1 MKKMAIIILVIILI
15 FLCIV
20 IYGTFWI
27 FYSMHSMHLT
37 AEPYIVEKT
46 IKTPYGDNFYIEYT
60 KGSVGLQ
67 PTEVSFQV
75 LYNNELIV
83 HLWNMGTGFYE
94 TDMDETRMHIVVNM
108 SAEGEVRAYEFNW
121 GILYTMD
128 DGKSFKGVFENLYM
142 EYYTGNEEFEQ
153 IYSMLHKRPFYDER
167 FKEHLDMDKREL
179 PESETA
185 EYIVSE
191 SENRELTISEIES
204 QMGKAQRVSRIETFE
219 EDEKVDK
226 VEDAYM
232 EYDLSDGRI
241 LAIRYYNRGDGD
253 NLDLYVSRAYIREV
267 YNPAEEEEC
276 PGEAP
281 VPSAFPSPSAAAA

>member
-1 MKKMAIIILVIILI
+1 MQKRYNIKLYIFTFIMLIIATLL
-15 FLCIV
+15 F
-20 IYGTFWI
+20 
-27 FYSMHSMHLT
+27 FYRIHLANEGYVVAKNVT
-37 AEPYIVEKT
+37 TPFGDKFN
-46 IKTPYGDNFYIEYT
+46 IKYK

-67 PTEVSFQV
+67 PTKVSFQV
-75 LYNNELIV
+75 SYNNELIV

>member
-1 MKKMAIIILVIILI
+1 MQKRYNITLYIFTFIMLIIATLL
-15 FLCIV
+15 F
-20 IYGTFWI
+20 
-27 FYSMHSMHLT
+27 FYRIHLANEGYVVAKNVT
-37 AEPYIVEKT
+37 TPFGDKFN
-46 IKTPYGDNFYIEYT
+46 IKYK

-67 PTEVSFQV
+67 PTKVSFQV

-153 IYSMLHKRPFYDER
+153 IYSMLYKRPFYDER

-204 QMGKAQRVSRIETFE
+204 QIGKAQRVSRIETFE

-267 YNPAEEEEC
+267 YNPAEEEGS
-276 PGEAP
+276 PSEAP

>member
-1 MKKMAIIILVIILI
+1 MQKRYNIKLYIFTFIMLIIATLL
-15 FLCIV
+15 F
-20 IYGTFWI
+20 
-27 FYSMHSMHLT
+27 FYRIHLANEGYVVAKNVT
-37 AEPYIVEKT
+37 TPFGDKFN
-46 IKTPYGDNFYIEYT
+46 IKYK

-67 PTEVSFQV
+67 PTKVSFQV
-75 LYNNELIV
+75 SYNNELIV

-153 IYSMLHKRPFYDER
+153 IYSMLYKRPFYDER

-204 QMGKAQRVSRIETFE
+204 QIGKAQRVSRIETFE

-267 YNPAEEEEC
+267 YNPAEEEGS

-281 VPSAFPSPSAAAA
+281 VPSASPSPSTTAA

>member
-1 MKKMAIIILVIILI
+1 MQKRYNITLYIFTFIMLIIATLL
-15 FLCIV
+15 F
-20 IYGTFWI
+20 
-27 FYSMHSMHLT
+27 FYRIHLANEGYVVAKNVT
-37 AEPYIVEKT
+37 TPFGDKFN
-46 IKTPYGDNFYIEYT
+46 IKYK

-67 PTEVSFQV
+67 PTKVSFQV

-153 IYSMLHKRPFYDER
+153 IYSMLYKRPFYDER

-267 YNPAEEEEC
+267 YNPAEEEGS

>member
-67 PTEVSFQV
+67 PTKVSFQV
-75 LYNNELIV
+75 SYNNELIV

-204 QMGKAQRVSRIETFE
+204 QIGKAQRVSRIETFE

-267 YNPAEEEEC
+267 YNPAEEEGS
-276 PGEAP
+276 PSEAP

>member
-75 LYNNELIV
+75 SYNNELIV

-153 IYSMLHKRPFYDER
+153 IYSMLYKRPFYDER

-191 SENRELTISEIES
+191 SENREPTISEIES
-204 QMGKAQRVSRIETFE
+204 QIGKAQRVSRIETFE

-267 YNPAEEEEC
+267 YNPAEEEGS

>member
-67 PTEVSFQV
+67 PTKVSFQV
-75 LYNNELIV
+75 SYNNELIV

-267 YNPAEEEEC
+267 YNPAEEEGS
-276 PGEAP
+276 PSEAP

>member
-67 PTEVSFQV
+67 PTKVSFQV
-75 LYNNELIV
+75 SYNNELIV

-153 IYSMLHKRPFYDER
+153 IYSMLYKRPFYDER

-267 YNPAEEEEC
+267 YNPAEEEGS
-276 PGEAP
+276 PSEAP

>member
-75 LYNNELIV
+75 SYNNELIV

-153 IYSMLHKRPFYDER
+153 IYSMLYKRPFYDER

-204 QMGKAQRVSRIETFE
+204 QIGKAQRVSRIETFE

-267 YNPAEEEEC
+267 YNPAEEEGS
-276 PGEAP
+276 PSEAP
-281 VPSAFPSPSAAAA
+281 VPSAFPSPSTTAA

>member
-67 PTEVSFQV
+67 PTKVSFQV
-75 LYNNELIV
+75 SYNNELIV

-267 YNPAEEEEC
+267 YNPAEES
-276 PGEAP
+276 G
-281 VPSAFPSPSAAAA
+281 PSASAQTEFSTPSSAAA

>member
-67 PTEVSFQV
+67 PTKVSFQV

-153 IYSMLHKRPFYDER
+153 IYSMLYKRPFYDER

-204 QMGKAQRVSRIETFE
+204 QIGKAQRVSRIETFE

-267 YNPAEEEEC
+267 YNPAEEEGS

>member
-1 MKKMAIIILVIILI
+1 MQKRYNITLYIFTFIMLIIATLL
-15 FLCIV
+15 F
-20 IYGTFWI
+20 
-27 FYSMHSMHLT
+27 FYRIHLANEGYVVAKNVT
-37 AEPYIVEKT
+37 TPFGDKFN
-46 IKTPYGDNFYIEYT
+46 IKYK

-67 PTEVSFQV
+67 PTKVSFQV

-153 IYSMLHKRPFYDER
+153 IYSMLYKRPFYDER

-267 YNPAEEEEC
+267 YNPAEEEGS
-276 PGEAP
+276 PSEAP

>member
-1 MKKMAIIILVIILI
+1 MQKRYNIKLYIFTFIMLIIATLL
-15 FLCIV
+15 F
-20 IYGTFWI
+20 
-27 FYSMHSMHLT
+27 FYRIHLANEGYVVAKNVT
-37 AEPYIVEKT
+37 TPFGDKFN
-46 IKTPYGDNFYIEYT
+46 IKYE

-67 PTEVSFQV
+67 PTKVSFQV
-75 LYNNELIV
+75 SYNNELIV

-108 SAEGEVRAYEFNW
+108 GVEGEVRAYEFNW

-153 IYSMLHKRPFYDER
+153 IYSMLHKLPFYDER

-191 SENRELTISEIES
+191 SENRELTIREVES
-204 QMGKAQRVSRIETFE
+204 LVGRAQRVSRIETFE

-241 LAIRYYNRGDGD
+241 LAIHYYNRGDGD
-253 NLDLYVSRAYIREV
+253 NLDLYVSRAYIRDV
-267 YNPAEEEEC
+267 YNPAEEEEL
-276 PGEAP
+276 PGETP
-281 VPSAFPSPSAAAA
+281 VPSAFPSPSSTAA

>member
-1 MKKMAIIILVIILI
+1 MQKRYNIKLYIFTFIMLIIATLL
-15 FLCIV
+15 F
-20 IYGTFWI
+20 
-27 FYSMHSMHLT
+27 FYRIHLANEGYVVAKNVT
-37 AEPYIVEKT
+37 TPFGDKFN
-46 IKTPYGDNFYIEYT
+46 IKYK

-75 LYNNELIV
+75 SYNNELIV

-108 SAEGEVRAYEFNW
+108 GAEGEVRAYEFNW

-153 IYSMLHKRPFYDER
+153 IYSMLYKRPFYDER

>member
-1 MKKMAIIILVIILI
+1 MQKRYNIKLYIFTFIMLIIATLL
-15 FLCIV
+15 F
-20 IYGTFWI
+20 
-27 FYSMHSMHLT
+27 FYRIHLANEGYVVAKNVT
-37 AEPYIVEKT
+37 TPFGDKFN
-46 IKTPYGDNFYIEYT
+46 IKYK

-67 PTEVSFQV
+67 PTKVSFQV
-75 LYNNELIV
+75 SYNNELIV

-153 IYSMLHKRPFYDER
+153 IYSMLYKRPFYDER

-241 LAIRYYNRGDGD
+241 LVIHYYNRGDGD

-267 YNPAEEEEC
+267 YNPAEEEGS
-276 PGEAP
+276 PSEAP
-281 VPSAFPSPSAAAA
+281 VPSASPSPSAAAA

>member
-75 LYNNELIV
+75 SYNNELIV

-153 IYSMLHKRPFYDER
+153 IYSMLYKRPFYDER

-204 QMGKAQRVSRIETFE
+204 QIGKAQRVSRIETFE

-267 YNPAEEEEC
+267 YNPAEEEGS

>member
-67 PTEVSFQV
+67 PTKVSFQV
-75 LYNNELIV
+75 SYNNELIV

-204 QMGKAQRVSRIETFE
+204 QIGKAQRVSRIETFE

-276 PGEAP
+276 PSEAP
-281 VPSAFPSPSAAAA
+281 VPSASPSPSTTAA

>member
-75 LYNNELIV
+75 SYNNELIV

-204 QMGKAQRVSRIETFE
+204 QIGKAQRVSRIETFE

-267 YNPAEEEEC
+267 YNPAEEEGS

-281 VPSAFPSPSAAAA
+281 VPSASPSPSTTAA

>member
-1 MKKMAIIILVIILI
+1 MQKRYNIKLYIFTFIMLIIATLL
-15 FLCIV
+15 F
-20 IYGTFWI
+20 
-27 FYSMHSMHLT
+27 FYRIHLANEGYVVAKNVT
-37 AEPYIVEKT
+37 TPFGDKFN
-46 IKTPYGDNFYIEYT
+46 IKYK

-67 PTEVSFQV
+67 PTKVSFQV
-75 LYNNELIV
+75 SYNNELIV

-281 VPSAFPSPSAAAA
+281 VPSAFPSPSTTAA

>member
-1 MKKMAIIILVIILI
+1 MQKRYNIKLYIFTFIMLIIATLL
-15 FLCIV
+15 F
-20 IYGTFWI
+20 
-27 FYSMHSMHLT
+27 FYRIHLANEGYVVAKNVT
-37 AEPYIVEKT
+37 TPFGDKFN
-46 IKTPYGDNFYIEYT
+46 IKYK

-67 PTEVSFQV
+67 PTKVSFQV
-75 LYNNELIV
+75 SYNNELIV

-153 IYSMLHKRPFYDER
+153 IYSMLYKRPFYDER

-204 QMGKAQRVSRIETFE
+204 QMGTAQRVSRIETFE

-241 LAIRYYNRGDGD
+241 LVIHYYNRGDGD

-276 PGEAP
+276 PSEAP
-281 VPSAFPSPSAAAA
+281 VPSASPSPSAAAA

>member
-1 MKKMAIIILVIILI
+1 MWVLA
-15 FLCIV
+15 
-20 IYGTFWI
+20 
-27 FYSMHSMHLT
+27 
-37 AEPYIVEKT
+37 AEPYVVEKT

-75 LYNNELIV
+75 SYNNELIV

-153 IYSMLHKRPFYDER
+153 IYSMLYKRPFYDER

-267 YNPAEEEEC
+267 YNPAEEEGS

>member
-1 MKKMAIIILVIILI
+1 
-15 FLCIV
+15 
-20 IYGTFWI
+20 
-27 FYSMHSMHLT
+27 
-37 AEPYIVEKT
+37 
-46 IKTPYGDNFYIEYT
+46 
-60 KGSVGLQ
+60 
-67 PTEVSFQV
+67 
-75 LYNNELIV
+75 
-83 HLWNMGTGFYE
+83 
-94 TDMDETRMHIVVNM
+94 
-108 SAEGEVRAYEFNW
+108 
-121 GILYTMD
+121 
-128 DGKSFKGVFENLYM
+128 
-142 EYYTGNEEFEQ
+142 
-153 IYSMLHKRPFYDER
+153 
-167 FKEHLDMDKREL
+167 MDKREL

-267 YNPAEEEEC
+267 YNPAEEEGS

>member
-1 MKKMAIIILVIILI
+1 MQKRYNIKLYIFTFIMLIIATLL
-15 FLCIV
+15 F
-20 IYGTFWI
+20 
-27 FYSMHSMHLT
+27 FYRIHLANEGYVVAKNVT
-37 AEPYIVEKT
+37 TPFGDKFN
-46 IKTPYGDNFYIEYT
+46 IKYK

-67 PTEVSFQV
+67 PTKVSFQV
-75 LYNNELIV
+75 SYNNELIV

-153 IYSMLHKRPFYDER
+153 IYSMLYKRPFYDER

-241 LAIRYYNRGDGD
+241 LVIHYYNRGDGD

-276 PGEAP
+276 PSEAP
-281 VPSAFPSPSAAAA
+281 VPSASPSPSAAAA

>member
-1 MKKMAIIILVIILI
+1 MNLI
-15 FLCIV
+15 
-20 IYGTFWI
+20 G
-27 FYSMHSMHLT
+27 
-37 AEPYIVEKT
+37 
-46 IKTPYGDNFYIEYT
+46 
-60 KGSVGLQ
+60 
-67 PTEVSFQV
+67 
-75 LYNNELIV
+75 
-83 HLWNMGTGFYE
+83 GFSIQWM
-94 TDMDETRMHIVVNM
+94 T
-108 SAEGEVRAYEFNW
+108 
-121 GILYTMD
+121 
-128 DGKSFKGVFENLYM
+128 GKSFKGVFENLYM

-204 QMGKAQRVSRIETFE
+204 QIGKAQRVSRIETFE

-253 NLDLYVSRAYIREV
+253 NLDLYVSRAYIREI

-281 VPSAFPSPSAAAA
+281 SRLLLPLQAPLRRK

>member
-1 MKKMAIIILVIILI
+1 
-15 FLCIV
+15 
-20 IYGTFWI
+20 
-27 FYSMHSMHLT
+27 
-37 AEPYIVEKT
+37 
-46 IKTPYGDNFYIEYT
+46 
-60 KGSVGLQ
+60 
-67 PTEVSFQV
+67 
-75 LYNNELIV
+75 
-83 HLWNMGTGFYE
+83 MGTGFYE

-153 IYSMLHKRPFYDER
+153 IYSMLYKRPFYDER

-241 LAIRYYNRGDGD
+241 LVIHYYNRGDGD

-276 PGEAP
+276 PSEAP
-281 VPSAFPSPSAAAA
+281 VPSASPSPSAAAA

>member
-1 MKKMAIIILVIILI
+1 MQKRYNITLYIFTFIMLIIATLL
-15 FLCIV
+15 F
-20 IYGTFWI
+20 
-27 FYSMHSMHLT
+27 FYRIHLANEGYVVAKNVT
-37 AEPYIVEKT
+37 TPFGDKFN
-46 IKTPYGDNFYIEYT
+46 IKYK

-67 PTEVSFQV
+67 PTKVSFQV

-153 IYSMLHKRPFYDER
+153 IYSMLYKRPFYDER

-204 QMGKAQRVSRIETFE
+204 QIGKAQRVSRIETFE

-267 YNPAEEEEC
+267 YNPAEEEGS

>member
-1 MKKMAIIILVIILI
+1 MQKRYNIKLYIFTFIMLIIATLL
-15 FLCIV
+15 F
-20 IYGTFWI
+20 
-27 FYSMHSMHLT
+27 FYRIHLANEGYVVAKNVT
-37 AEPYIVEKT
+37 TPFGDKFN
-46 IKTPYGDNFYIEYT
+46 IKYK

-67 PTEVSFQV
+67 PTKVSFQV
-75 LYNNELIV
+75 SYNNELIL

-153 IYSMLHKRPFYDER
+153 IYSMLYKRPFYDER

-241 LAIRYYNRGDGD
+241 LVIHYYNRGDGD

-267 YNPAEEEEC
+267 YNPAEEEGS
-276 PGEAP
+276 PSEAP
-281 VPSAFPSPSAAAA
+281 VPSASPSPSAAAA

>member
-1 MKKMAIIILVIILI
+1 MKKIKKRVIIVILIILSLFIIWVGTLS
-15 FLCIV
+15 
-20 IYGTFWI
+20 IYLYMWV
-27 FYSMHSMHLT
+27 LA
-37 AEPYIVEKT
+37 AEPYVVEKT

>member
-1 MKKMAIIILVIILI
+1 MQKRYNIKLYIFTFIMLIIATLL
-15 FLCIV
+15 F
-20 IYGTFWI
+20 
-27 FYSMHSMHLT
+27 FYRIHLANEGYVVAKNVT
-37 AEPYIVEKT
+37 TPFGDKFN
-46 IKTPYGDNFYIEYT
+46 IKYK

-67 PTEVSFQV
+67 PTKVSFQV
-75 LYNNELIV
+75 SYNNELIV

-204 QMGKAQRVSRIETFE
+204 QIGKAQRVSRIETFE

-267 YNPAEEEEC
+267 YNPAEEEGS

-281 VPSAFPSPSAAAA
+281 VPSASPSPSTTAA

>member
-1 MKKMAIIILVIILI
+1 MQKRYNITLYIFTFIMLIIATLL
-15 FLCIV
+15 F
-20 IYGTFWI
+20 
-27 FYSMHSMHLT
+27 FYRIHLANEGYVVAKNVT
-37 AEPYIVEKT
+37 TPFGDKFN
-46 IKTPYGDNFYIEYT
+46 IKYK

-67 PTEVSFQV
+67 PTKVSFQV
-75 LYNNELIV
+75 SYNNELIV

-204 QMGKAQRVSRIETFE
+204 QIGKAQRVSRIETFE

-276 PGEAP
+276 PSEAP
-281 VPSAFPSPSAAAA
+281 VPSASPSPSTTAA

>member
-1 MKKMAIIILVIILI
+1 MQKRYNIKLYIFTFIMLIIATLL
-15 FLCIV
+15 F
-20 IYGTFWI
+20 
-27 FYSMHSMHLT
+27 FYRIHLANEGYVVAKNVT
-37 AEPYIVEKT
+37 TPFGDKFN
-46 IKTPYGDNFYIEYT
+46 IKYK

-75 LYNNELIV
+75 SYNNELIV

-108 SAEGEVRAYEFNW
+108 GAEGEVRAYEFNW

-281 VPSAFPSPSAAAA
+281 VPSAFPSPSTTAA

>member
-1 MKKMAIIILVIILI
+1 MQKRYNITLYIFTFIMLIIATLL
-15 FLCIV
+15 F
-20 IYGTFWI
+20 
-27 FYSMHSMHLT
+27 FYRIHLANEGYVVAKNVT
-37 AEPYIVEKT
+37 TPFGDKFN
-46 IKTPYGDNFYIEYT
+46 IKYK

-67 PTEVSFQV
+67 PTKVSFQV

-204 QMGKAQRVSRIETFE
+204 QIGKAQRVSRIETFE

-276 PGEAP
+276 PSEAP

>member
-1 MKKMAIIILVIILI
+1 MQKRYNITLYIFTFIMLIIATLL
-15 FLCIV
+15 F
-20 IYGTFWI
+20 
-27 FYSMHSMHLT
+27 FYRIHLANEGYVVAKNVT
-37 AEPYIVEKT
+37 TPFGDKFN
-46 IKTPYGDNFYIEYT
+46 IKYK

-67 PTEVSFQV
+67 PTKVSFQV

-108 SAEGEVRAYEFNW
+108 GAEGEVRAYEFNW

-153 IYSMLHKRPFYDER
+153 IYSMLYKRPFYDER

-281 VPSAFPSPSAAAA
+281 VPSAFPSPSTTAA

>member
-1 MKKMAIIILVIILI
+1 MQKRYNITLYIFTFIMLIIATLL
-15 FLCIV
+15 F
-20 IYGTFWI
+20 
-27 FYSMHSMHLT
+27 FYRIHLANEGYVVAKNVT
-37 AEPYIVEKT
+37 TPFGDKFN
-46 IKTPYGDNFYIEYT
+46 IKYK

-67 PTEVSFQV
+67 PTKVSFQV

-153 IYSMLHKRPFYDER
+153 IYSMLYKRPFYDER

-204 QMGKAQRVSRIETFE
+204 QIGKAQRVSRIETFE

-267 YNPAEEEEC
+267 YNPAEEEGS

-281 VPSAFPSPSAAAA
+281 VPSAFPSPSTTAA

>member
-1 MKKMAIIILVIILI
+1 MQKRYNIKLYIFTFIMLIIATLL
-15 FLCIV
+15 F
-20 IYGTFWI
+20 
-27 FYSMHSMHLT
+27 FYRIHLANEGYVVAKNVT
-37 AEPYIVEKT
+37 TPFGDKFN
-46 IKTPYGDNFYIEYT
+46 IKYK

-67 PTEVSFQV
+67 PTKVSFQV
-75 LYNNELIV
+75 SYNNELIV

-241 LAIRYYNRGDGD
+241 LVIHYYNRGDGD

-276 PGEAP
+276 PSEAP
-281 VPSAFPSPSAAAA
+281 VPSASPSPSAAAA

>member
-1 MKKMAIIILVIILI
+1 MQKRYNITLYIFTFIMLIIATLL
-15 FLCIV
+15 F
-20 IYGTFWI
+20 
-27 FYSMHSMHLT
+27 FYRIHLANEGYVVAKNVT
-37 AEPYIVEKT
+37 TPFGDKFN
-46 IKTPYGDNFYIEYT
+46 IKYK

-67 PTEVSFQV
+67 PTKVSFQV

-142 EYYTGNEEFEQ
+142 EYYIGNEEFEQ
-153 IYSMLHKRPFYDER
+153 IYSMLYKRPFYDER

>member
-67 PTEVSFQV
+67 PTKVSFQV

-153 IYSMLHKRPFYDER
+153 IYSMLYKRPFYDER

-253 NLDLYVSRAYIREV
+253 NLNLYVSRAYIREV
-267 YNPAEEEEC
+267 YNPAEEEGS
-276 PGEAP
+276 PSEAP